1 MCCVK
6 TRSEITRGGGGVK
19 RSAWNAAGVSAVHRL
34 FTRGLGLE
42 DREYF
47 RNSEEDSYH
56 TPPISRNMALVVCVS
71 LTGALL
77 IQPRVGSPAK
87 GCRARL
93 IMTDV
98 PPAPPDDSVTD
109 CLVVGA
115 GISGSY
121 ACAQP
126 VDRAGVDVV
135 LAEARDYV
143 GGNVKSH
150 NDDGFIWEE
159 EVPTRSQHS
168 LASCASHTS
177 SGSRMSWFSQTRRCP
192 RG

>member
-1 MCCVK
+1 
-6 TRSEITRGGGGVK
+6 
-19 RSAWNAAGVSAVHRL
+19 
-34 FTRGLGLE
+34 
-42 DREYF
+42 
-47 RNSEEDSYH
+47 
-56 TPPISRNMALVVCVS
+56 MALVVCVS

-115 GISGSY
+115 GISGSTL
-121 ACAQP
+121 AHNLN
-126 VDRAGVDVV
+126 RAGVDVV

-159 EVPTRSQHS
+159 GPNSFATQPSIVRIAYELGIADELVFANEALPPWVNHGGKLHPLPKGQVQGTQDSSSSSSARTACSNLPCS
-168 LASCASHTS
+168 ASC
-177 SGSRMSWFSQTRRCP
+177 F
-192 RG
+192 RGRGKSERA